1 MAATRLIAMHLNKGR
16 SIGQC
21 IKDRTDYAQNPEK
34 TDGGQLVS
42 SYECDPK
49 LVEEQFAI
57 AKREYLQ
64 KTGRRY
70 QGDVIA
76 YQIRQAFK
84 PGEIT
89 PEEANRI
96 GYETAMRWTKGRHA
110 FIVATHID
118 REHIHNHI
126 IYNSTN
132 LSCNRKY
139 RDFIRSG
146 KALQKVS
153 DQVCL
158 ENGLSVIRPRWYSER
173 TKRTE
178 YPERPS
184 FRDEIRQAIDVCLN
198 KKPKD
203 MDEFLK
209 LLQST
214 GYEIKCG
221 KYISVRGG
229 EQKKFVRFRSLG
241 EGYTEQDIENLLS
254 GKSGQK
260 IDMLVDIQAI
270 IAKGKGPGYER
281 WAKVHNIK
289 QIAQTLL
296 FLEEHGIRDYEEL
309 AEKAKSAA
317 DVFNAITERQKT
329 LETRLN
335 EISELKKH
343 IINYS
348 KTKDVYV
355 EYRKHGYSKQ
365 FFEEHREEITLHK
378 AAKEAF
384 SKVDGKIPKIK
395 ELNEEYAQ
403 VLAEKKKTYAEYRLA
418 KQEMKEYQTAKY
430 NIEQFLNKEEQE
442 RQAEKQKTEE
452 KAI

>member
-1 MAATRLIAMHLNKGR
+1 M
-16 SIGQC
+16 
-21 IKDRTDYAQNPEK
+21 
-34 TDGGQLVS
+34 
-42 SYECDPK
+42 
-49 LVEEQFAI
+49 
-57 AKREYLQ
+57 
-64 KTGRRY
+64 
-70 QGDVIA
+70 IA

-132 LSCNRKY
+132 LACNRKY

-178 YPERPS
+178 YPELPS
-184 FRDEIRQAIDVCLN
+184 FRDEIRRSIDICLN

-203 MDEFLK
+203 MDE
-209 LLQST
+209 LLRMLVEM
-214 GYEIKCG
+214 GYEVKSG

-229 EQKKFVRFRSLG
+229 DQKKFLRFRSLG
-241 EGYTEQDIENLLS
+241 EGYTETDLENMLS
-254 GKSGQK
+254 GKSGSK

-296 FLEEHGIRDYEEL
+296 FLEEHGIRDYDEL
-309 AEKAKSAA
+309 AEKANSTA
-317 DVFNAITERQKT
+317 DDFNAITEKQKR
-329 LETRLN
+329 LEAQLTK
-335 EISELKKH
+335 ISELKKH

-348 KTKDVYV
+348 KTKEVYI
-355 EYRKHGYSKQ
+355 EYRRHGYSKK

-384 SKVDGKIPKIK
+384 SKIDGKIPKIK

-403 VLAEKKKTYAEYRLA
+403 VLADKKKTYAEYRQVKGNLLRISLSSIIVR
-418 KQEMKEYQTAKY
+418 KGLVWYGLDYVRRVK
-430 NIEQFLNKEEQE
+430 
-442 RQAEKQKTEE
+442 
-452 KAI
+452 